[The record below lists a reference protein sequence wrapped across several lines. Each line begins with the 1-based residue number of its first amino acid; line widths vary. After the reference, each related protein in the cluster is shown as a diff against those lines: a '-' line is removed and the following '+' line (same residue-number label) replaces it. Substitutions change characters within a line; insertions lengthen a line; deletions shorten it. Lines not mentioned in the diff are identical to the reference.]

1 MDRIV
6 LPLVSALLVMTLAP
20 VAYALDSD
28 RDAPVH
34 LEADHATYNQQTGVT
49 EYTGNV
55 IVTQGTIRL
64 QADNVVA
71 NLDAN
76 RTIKNVTATGKPA
89 KFQQKVTPDKGI
101 VYGDGDQIFYDA
113 TTSQLTLTGHA
124 HLTQDGS
131 SFNGNTLRY
140 GMTQG
145 DIEGSGNSQQR
156 VQMVIPPSATR
167 SSAPAKLKPTNK
179 PAVTPN
185 VASQTAPSQSK

>member
-1 MDRIV
+1 MARIL
-6 LPLVSALLVMTLAP
+6 LPLVSALLVATLTP

-49 EYTGNV
+49 VYTGNV

-64 QADNVVA
+64 EADSVIA

-89 KFQQKVTPDKGI
+89 KFQQKVSPDKGI
-101 VYGDGDQIFYDA
+101 VYGDGDQVYYDA

-131 SFNGNTLRY
+131 IFNGNTLRY
-140 GMTQG
+140 GMKQG
-145 DIEGSGNSQQR
+145 DIEGNGNTQQR

-167 SSAPAKLKPTNK
+167 SSAPTKLTPTPK
-179 PAVTPN
+179 PAVAPATVPPTTP
-185 VASQTAPSQSK
+185 QPK

>member
-1 MDRIV
+1 MDRI
-6 LPLVSALLVMTLAP
+6 LHPLVCALLVITLTP

-49 EYTGNV
+49 VYTGNV
-55 IVTQGTIRL
+55 IVIQGTIRL

-76 RTIKNVTATGKPA
+76 RTIKNVTAIGKPA
-89 KFQQKVTPDKGI
+89 KFQQKISPDKGI
-101 VYGDGDQIFYDA
+101 VYGDGDQLYYDA
-113 TTSQLTLTGHA
+113 TTSQLSLTGHA

-145 DIEGSGNSQQR
+145 DIEGNGNSQQR

-167 SSAPAKLKPTNK
+167 SSAPSKLTQTPKP
-179 PAVTPN
+179 
-185 VASQTAPSQSK
+185 VASPNAAAKSAPTQSK

>member
-1 MDRIV
+1 MARIL
-6 LPLVSALLVMTLAP
+6 LPLVGALLVTTLTP

-49 EYTGNV
+49 VYSGNV
-55 IVTQGTIRL
+55 VVTQGTIRL
-64 QADNVVA
+64 QADSVVA

-76 RTIKNVTATGKPA
+76 RTIKNVTAKGKPA
-89 KFQQKVTPDKGI
+89 RFQQKVSPDKGI
-101 VYGDGDQIFYDA
+101 VYGDGDQLYYDA

-145 DIEGSGNSQQR
+145 DIEGNGNTQQR

-167 SSAPAKLKPTNK
+167 SSTPTKLTPTPK
-179 PAVTPN
+179 PAV
-185 VASQTAPSQSK
+185 APTTVPQPK

>member
-1 MDRIV
+1 MARIL
-6 LPLVSALLVMTLAP
+6 LPLVSALLVMTLTP

-49 EYTGNV
+49 VYTGNV
-55 IVTQGTIRL
+55 IVVQGTIRL

-71 NLDAN
+71 NLDTN
-76 RTIKNVTATGKPA
+76 RTIKNVTAIGKPA
-89 KFQQKVTPDKGI
+89 KFQQKVSPDKGI
-101 VYGDGDQIFYDA
+101 VYGDGDQIYYDA
-113 TTSQLTLTGHA
+113 TTAQLTLTGHA

-131 SFNGNTLRY
+131 TFNGNTLRY

-145 DIEGSGNSQQR
+145 DIEGNGNSQQR

-167 SSAPAKLKPTNK
+167 STPTKLTTPK
-179 PAVTPN
+179 PAAAT
-185 VASQTAPSQSK
+185 TAPTTTPQPK

>member
-1 MDRIV
+1 MVRIL
-6 LPLVSALLVMTLAP
+6 LPLAGALLVATLTP

-49 EYTGNV
+49 VYTGNV

-64 QADNVVA
+64 QADSVIA
-71 NLDAN
+71 NLDTN

-89 KFQQKVTPDKGI
+89 RFQQKVSPDKGI
-101 VYGDGDQIFYDA
+101 VYGDGDQLYYDA

-140 GMTQG
+140 GMKQG
-145 DIEGSGNSQQR
+145 DIEGNGNTQQR

-167 SSAPAKLKPTNK
+167 SGTPTKLTPTPK
-179 PAVTPN
+179 PAVAPTTVPQTTP
-185 VASQTAPSQSK
+185 QPK

>member
-1 MDRIV
+1 MVRIL
-6 LPLVSALLVMTLAP
+6 LPLAGALLVATLTP

-49 EYTGNV
+49 VYTGNV

-64 QADNVVA
+64 QADSVIA
-71 NLDAN
+71 NLDGN

-89 KFQQKVTPDKGI
+89 KFQQKVSPDKGI
-101 VYGDGDQIFYDA
+101 VYGDGDQLYYDA

-145 DIEGSGNSQQR
+145 DIEGNGNTQQR

-167 SSAPAKLKPTNK
+167 SGTPTKLTPTPKPVIAPITVPQT
-179 PAVTPN
+179 TP
-185 VASQTAPSQSK
+185 QPK

>member
-49 EYTGNV
+49 VYTGNV

>member
-1 MDRIV
+1 MARIL
-6 LPLVSALLVMTLAP
+6 LPLVGALLVMTLTP

-49 EYTGNV
+49 VYTGNV
-55 IVTQGTIRL
+55 IVVQGTIRL

-76 RTIKNVTATGKPA
+76 RTIKNVTAIGKPA
-89 KFQQKVTPDKGI
+89 KFQQKVSPDKGI
-101 VYGDGDQIFYDA
+101 VYGDGDQLYYDA

-145 DIEGSGNSQQR
+145 DIEGNGNTQQR

-167 SSAPAKLKPTNK
+167 SSPPTKLNTSK
-179 PAVTPN
+179 PAATP
-185 VASQTAPSQSK
+185 VSTAPSTTMPQPK

>member
-1 MDRIV
+1 MARIL
-6 LPLVSALLVMTLAP
+6 LPLVGALLVTTLAP

-49 EYTGNV
+49 VYTGNV

-64 QADNVVA
+64 QADSVVA

-89 KFQQKVTPDKGI
+89 KFQQKVSPDKGI
-101 VYGDGDQIFYDA
+101 VYGDGDQLYYDA

-131 SFNGNTLRY
+131 SFNGNTIRY

-145 DIEGSGNSQQR
+145 DIEGNGNTQQR

-167 SSAPAKLKPTNK
+167 SSTSTKLTPTPKPVVSPTIAPQT
-179 PAVTPN
+179 TP
-185 VASQTAPSQSK
+185 QPK